1 MKLSSLPLY
10 ARGKRLEESD
20 SQGIDAVGL
29 MEPAENAKELAAG
42 QQNLRAVP
50 RFEVDVEAHLL
61 LVSHGLTL
69 PSHIVDLSLSGCR
82 LCTRERFP
90 ARAGVRVE
98 VTFKVRGLAFRF
110 CGIAQWTDGLNL
122 VGIRFVDV
130 SARRKEE
137 FLEAI
142 AEVEAENTAKRAAE
156 KEAAEEEAAAM
167 RAEEEQAAVLEV
179 AAPVA
184 QRDEQSS
191 QPPSTPPVP
200 TQVIA
205 SQSFPAL
212 WTLSIVPRAAGPQGS
227 RTAEAAV
234 TGLNGDLDAPGPGEQ
249 PSPGPPKPGEA
260 HRFNPRFAGPS
271 LVRSPGRER
280 RTQSRKG
287 VDTSA
292 AIYLINVGSRLT
304 GRILD
309 LSLGGCR
316 IRTDDRFPVGI
327 YTRVETEFRLEGLPF
342 RLGGVIQAIHDQR
355 HVGIRFLDM
364 SNRKRE
370 QLEQLIEEIEELK
383 RAGNRE

>member
-1 MKLSSLPLY
+1 MKLRSLLLY

-20 SQGIDAVGL
+20 FHGIDAVRL
-29 MEPAENAKELAAG
+29 MEPAENAEELAAG
-42 QQNLRAVP
+42 PQNLRAVP
-50 RFEVDVEAHLL
+50 RFEVDVDAHLL

-69 PSHIVDLSLSGCR
+69 PCHIVDLSLGGCQ

-110 CGIAQWTDGLNL
+110 SAIAQWTDGRNL

-142 AEVEAENTAKRAAE
+142 AEVEAENTAKLAAE
-156 KEAAEEEAAAM
+156 KEVADQDAAAM
-167 RAEEEQAAVLEV
+167 RAAEEPSAALEAA

-184 QRDEQSS
+184 QCVEQTT
-191 QPPSTPPVP
+191 QPLSAFPAPAEE
-200 TQVIA
+200 IA
-205 SQSFPAL
+205 SRVPPEL
-212 WTLSIVPRAAGPQGS
+212 RKLSIVLRAP
-227 RTAEAAV
+227 
-234 TGLNGDLDAPGPGEQ
+234 GLNSDLDAPGPAAQ
-249 PSPGPPKPGEA
+249 PSPGTRKPSEA
-260 HRFNPRFAGPS
+260 QRVDPQFAGPA
-271 LVRSPGRER
+271 LVRSSGRER
-280 RTQSRKG
+280 RTQSREG

-292 AIYLINVGSRLT
+292 VIHLINVASRLT

-309 LSLGGCR
+309 LSVGGCR

-327 YTRVETEFRLEGLPF
+327 YTRVETEFHLEGLPF
-342 RLGGVIQAIHDQR
+342 RLGGVTQAIHDQR

-364 SNRKRE
+364 SSRKRE
-370 QLEQLIEEIEELK
+370 QLEQLIEEIEELN
-383 RAGNRE
+383 RTGNRE